1 MLTVVKTRNRLSTVD
16 RDTALISRDM
26 DAFPEF
32 VKHPAN
38 RIACSNQA
46 TPGEYNLT

>member
-1 MLTVVKTRNRLSTVD
+1 MKSPISTVD
-16 RDTALISRDM
+16 HETALISRDM

-46 TPGEYNLT
+46 TPGEYNRT